1 MAHPHPPGRES
12 RTTTQVHNGRHE
24 PPEQHADPARDFA
37 PGPRLRDRPARTA
50 DRTGGQ
56 CQGHD
61 CVRVVTKRALPEGNR
76 VSRISVRGLAV
87 ASATAVTTVGAVVGV
102 ASGAERGGSTEPVE
116 AAAGT
121 TTLLADLPEGQQVQQ
136 ASLTE
141 QVQAQS
147 DAADATARQVAEQ
160 AARVQAAKDAAAR
173 KKAADEAAAKEK
185 KAKELAANQG
195 DANASFPVKSSYS
208 IAQVQA
214 MAQQIVGS
222 SQFACF
228 SNIVTRESGWDYT
241 ATNAGSGA
249 YGLVQALP
257 GSKMASAGADWRT
270 NPATQIKWGL
280 NYMNVRYGSPCG
292 AWSFWQANHYY

>member
-1 MAHPHPPGRES
+1 M
-12 RTTTQVHNGRHE
+12 
-24 PPEQHADPARDFA
+24 
-37 PGPRLRDRPARTA
+37 
-50 DRTGGQ
+50 
-56 CQGHD
+56 
-61 CVRVVTKRALPEGNR
+61 VTLALPEGHR

-102 ASGAERGGSTEPVE
+102 ASGADKGGSTEPVE
-116 AAAGT
+116 AAGT

-141 QVQAQS
+141 QVMAQS

-160 AARVQAAKDAAAR
+160 AARMQAAKDAAVK
-173 KKAADEAAAKEK
+173 KKAADDAAAKAAR
-185 KAKELAANQG
+185 AKQLAASQG
-195 DANASFPVKSSYS
+195 DASASFPVRSTYS
-208 IAQVQA
+208 VAQIQA
-214 MAQQIVGS
+214 MARQIVGS
-222 SQFACF
+222 GQFSCF

-292 AWSFWQANHYY
+292 AWSFWQAHSWY